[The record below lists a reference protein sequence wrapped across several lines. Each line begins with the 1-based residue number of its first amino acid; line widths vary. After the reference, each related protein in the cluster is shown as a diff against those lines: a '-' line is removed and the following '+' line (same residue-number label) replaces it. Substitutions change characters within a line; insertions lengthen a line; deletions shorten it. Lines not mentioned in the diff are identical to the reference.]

1 MTPSARSRQLL
12 IREGHVVETVERW
25 IPGRHVRL
33 DAFGV
38 GDLLACR
45 EGDLG
50 PLLVQVT
57 TKDHQANRMAKA
69 ASASPD
75 CGRWLA
81 CGGRF
86 EVHGWGRIVRGKRRL
101 WDVTR
106 RAVLLSDL
114 AGAGDQMN
122 GPADAVPLPNAGGDP
137 CLTHPN
143 PSTNSA
149 RRCHVPVPPSSAPSG
164 ATTCRRGDVCPGGR
178 SPAFR
183 SGLSERVR
191 PFFGDYRRHRRGYGP
206 RGTTDTKPTL

>member
-45 EGDLG
+45 EGDSG

-57 TKDHQANRMAKA
+57 TKDHQANRMTKA
-69 ASASPD
+69 RAEP
-75 CGRWLA
+75 RLKVWLA
-81 CGGRF
+81 SGGRF

-122 GPADAVPLPNAGGDP
+122 GPADAVTMPNTACWSPTGAGWAKRLWT
-137 CLTHPN
+137 C
-143 PSTNSA
+143 SA
-149 RRCHVPVPPSSAPSG
+149 MPECPSG
-164 ATTCRRGDVCPGGR
+164 A
-178 SPAFR
+178 
-183 SGLSERVR
+183 
-191 PFFGDYRRHRRGYGP
+191 
-206 RGTTDTKPTL
+206 